1 MPQPAAATGL
11 FDELQIRD
19 VRLANRIAVSP
30 MCQYSCENGL
40 ATDWH
45 LVHLGSR
52 AVGGAALV
60 IAEATAVLPEAR
72 ISPQDS
78 GIWSDAHIEPF
89 ARITKFIHS
98 QGSVA
103 GIQIAHAGR
112 KASTARPWEG
122 GGKLAEHQGGW
133 TDIVAPSAI
142 AFAPNYPMPAE
153 VTVERIH
160 GIVDAFGKAA
170 QRALDAGF
178 RLLEIHSAHGYFLH
192 EFLSSLS
199 NHRPDQYGGSFENRT
214 RIVREVVNRVRL
226 FWPERLPLFIRISS
240 TDWVEGGWDIEQAVE
255 LARSLRALGVDLVD
269 CSSGGNVADAK
280 IPMGP
285 GYQVPFAERIRRDAG
300 VLTGA
305 VGMITEAHQADE
317 IIRSGQADLVLLARE
332 MLRDPYW
339 PLHAAAQLGKS
350 ISWPAQYLRAAPPGT
365 TQRRPVEEIEL
376 AQPVAGSTR
385 TRN

>member
-1 MPQPAAATGL
+1 MPQPAVAEGL

-19 VRLANRIAVSP
+19 IRLANRIAVSP
-30 MCQYSCENGL
+30 MCQYSCEDGL
-40 ATDWH
+40 VTDWH

-89 ARITKFIHS
+89 ARMTQFIHS

-112 KASTARPWEG
+112 KASTARPWDG
-122 GGKLAEHQGGW
+122 GGKLVEHEGGW

-142 AFAPNYPMPAE
+142 AFTPNYPLPAA
-153 VTVERIH
+153 VTIERIQA
-160 GIVDAFGKAA
+160 IVDAFGKAA
-170 QRALDAGF
+170 QRALEAGF
-178 RLLEIHSAHGYFLH
+178 RVLEIHSAHGYFLH
-192 EFLSSLS
+192 EFLSPMS
-199 NHRPDQYGGSFENRT
+199 NHRSDQYGGSFENRT
-214 RIVREVVNRVRL
+214 RIVREVVGRVRR
-226 FWPERLPLFIRISS
+226 FWPDRLPLFIRISS
-240 TDWVEGGWDIEQAVE
+240 TDWAEGGWDLEQAVA
-255 LARSLRALGVDLVD
+255 LARNLRSLGVDLVD

-285 GYQVPFAERIRRDAG
+285 GYQVPFAERIRRDAD

-305 VGMITEAHQADE
+305 VGMITEARQADE
-317 IIRSGQADLVLLARE
+317 IIRSGQADIVLLARE

-339 PLHAAAQLGKS
+339 PLHAAGQLGRS
-350 ISWPAQYLRAAPPGT
+350 ISWPAQYLRAAPSGT
-365 TQRRPVEEIEL
+365 AQRSPVDDIEL
-376 AQPVAGSTR
+376 AQPVAESAR
-385 TRN
+385 TKN